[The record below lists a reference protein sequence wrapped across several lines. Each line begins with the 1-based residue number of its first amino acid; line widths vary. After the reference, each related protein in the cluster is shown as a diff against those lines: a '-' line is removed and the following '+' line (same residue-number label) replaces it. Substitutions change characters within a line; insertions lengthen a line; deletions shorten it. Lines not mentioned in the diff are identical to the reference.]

1 MKLKVLFVMIMS
13 VFLMSGCQNKPS
25 THNQRVKTEQRN
37 NTIKINQKN
46 WNKKLKDVKVLDQN
60 EYKNAFIKIPKGYD
74 DTATTLKSLENGNQY
89 LIEGQL
95 INLTSMISRPIAPET
110 KATIY
115 VSKVI
120 SGDKSL
126 QGKTIKTVF
135 AGGLTKGK
143 YLYGDY
149 GIKNSQKTIY
159 YPSATFPMPKI
170 GSQLIMGIGNYHPE
184 NNQQQKMY
192 QKFDLN
198 TDNFYTINNPETTF
212 WVKVNGK
219 YQINNPAFNNS
230 AAKHNFK
237 NIYKLTDK
245 FNQK

>member
-13 VFLMSGCQNKPS
+13 VFLLSGCQNKPS

-74 DTATTLKSLENGNQY
+74 DTATTLKNLENGNQY

-115 VSKVI
+115 VSKVLSVVI
-120 SGDKSL
+120 KAFKVRLLKRFL
-126 QGKTIKTVF
+126 QE
-135 AGGLTKGK
+135 
-143 YLYGDY
+143 D
-149 GIKNSQKTIY
+149 
-159 YPSATFPMPKI
+159 
-170 GSQLIMGIGNYHPE
+170 
-184 NNQQQKMY
+184 
-192 QKFDLN
+192 
-198 TDNFYTINNPETTF
+198 
-212 WVKVNGK
+212 
-219 YQINNPAFNNS
+219 
-230 AAKHNFK
+230 
-237 NIYKLTDK
+237 
-245 FNQK
+245 